1 MILQVMPYTKK
12 NNAKKLKR
20 KTRSLKKNKVKT
32 IIVEPKYSDEY
43 MKSKEGEYFEE
54 KDFDTIVKSDCD
66 VYRKTPEGKLIL
78 LLKYRKNVL
87 PKNLTEKGM
96 VNLKK
101 AAMKTHDNRG
111 ASAGVIDLSKLPKY
125 ANEMKQFDDKK
136 VSKFRIQGYKSKTTG
151 GFINNSFGNIS
162 HSNIIGFFDKRDRN
176 LGTTAPPCRTTAFT
190 SQQVEKWD
198 NVVPL
203 IQKIDKQ
210 FKRLMPSNYNA
221 QYKRANET
229 KFVIPETSFSTV
241 TINYNWQTALHKDAG
256 DYRDGF
262 GNLVVIEDT
271 NGKYDGGYTGFPQ
284 YGVAVDV
291 RNGDFLA
298 MDVHEWHAN
307 TKQIP
312 RTKDYTRL
320 SLVCYLRENMLRCKN
335 IK

>member
-12 NNAKKLKR
+12 NKGNKPVKKSK
-20 KTRSLKKNKVKT
+20 SLRKNKVKT
-32 IIVEPKYSDEY
+32 IIVEPKHSDEY

-54 KDFDTIVKSDCD
+54 KDFDKIVKSDCD
-66 VYRKTPEGKLIL
+66 VYRKTANGELKL
-78 LLKYRKNVL
+78 LLKFRKNVL
-87 PKNLTEKGM
+87 PKKLTKTGM
-96 VNLKK
+96 DNLKK

-111 ASAGVIDLSKLPKY
+111 ASAGVIDLSKLPSY
-125 ANEMKQFDDKK
+125 ANEMKQFEKK
-136 VSKFRIQGYKSKTTG
+136 KISKFRIHGYKSKSNG

-176 LGTTAPPCRTTAFT
+176 LGVDAPPCRTTAFT

-210 FKRLMPSNYNA
+210 FKRLAPMNYRS
-221 QYKRANET
+221 QYNRAHET
-229 KFVIPETSFSTV
+229 QFVIPDTCFSTV

-256 DYRDGF
+256 DYKDGF
-262 GNLVVIEDT
+262 GNLIVIEDP

-320 SLVCYLRENMLRCKN
+320 SLVCYLRENMVKCKN
-335 IK
+335 M

>member
-12 NNAKKLKR
+12 NNAKKLNR

-32 IIVEPKYSDEY
+32 IIVDPKYSDEY

-54 KDFDTIVKSDCD
+54 KDYDTIVKSDCD
-66 VYRKTPEGKLIL
+66 VYRKTPEGELIL

-87 PKNLTEKGM
+87 SKNLTEKGM
-96 VNLKK
+96 ANLKK

-136 VSKFRIQGYKSKTTG
+136 VSKFRIQGYRSKTNG
-151 GFINNSFGNIS
+151 EFINNSFGNIS

-176 LGTTAPPCRTTAFT
+176 LGSTAPPCRTTAFT

-210 FKRLMPSNYNA
+210 FKRLTPRNYNS
-221 QYKRANET
+221 QYKRAHET

-256 DYRDGF
+256 DYKDGF
-262 GNLVVIEDT
+262 GNLVVIEDP

-312 RTKDYTRL
+312 KTKDYTRL

-335 IK
+335 M